1 MKPQMFRTFYDA
13 LQTNNGPVTVA
24 TRAQL
29 FSHIGS
35 VVYLIIDHSD
45 WVGDTHP
52 SGQPYLLDD
61 KLPFWRFP
69 FLVTRASSNNQSTG
83 TWSGNAKTC
92 DIYAQSL
99 STGDE
104 LHFTQPLRDIKS
116 SDLEYGIEW
125 CVFDNRVNPVGTL
138 GQLKHRLYI

>member
-13 LQTNNGPVTVA
+13 LQTKNGPITVA

-35 VVYLIIDHSD
+35 LAYLVIDHSH
-45 WVGDTHP
+45 WIGHKHF

-61 KLPFWRFP
+61 DLPFWRFS

-83 TWSGNAKTC
+83 TWSANAKTC
-92 DIYAQSL
+92 DIYAQEL

-116 SDLEYGIEW
+116 SDLWHKVEW
-125 CVFDNRVNPVGTL
+125 CVFDNRISPAGTM
-138 GQLKHRLYI
+138 GQLKHRIYI